1 MKEDFKNPNS
11 YMYGLREEAKENRA
25 KGSVSNYDPTKGE
38 IEAGEILNKVNSN
51 ELLKND
57 TSYKMS
63 VNSIKKDVFE
73 GKVTTSEVNNQI
85 IKKKNDLNINRLKFK
100 QQTGGVLTAEE
111 KRMIEE
117 HNRQFNQAQIDF
129 INSENER
136 KNKKKG
142 LRNGKIRGI
151 VT

>member
-38 IEAGEILNKVNSN
+38 IEAGEISNKVNSN

-63 VNSIKKDVFE
+63 VNSIKKGVFE
-73 GKVTTSEVNNQI
+73 GKVITSEVNNQI
-85 IKKKNDLNINRLKFK
+85 RKTKNDLNIKRLCFK
-100 QQTGGVLTAEE
+100 QKSDAVLTDEE
-111 KRMIEE
+111 KIMLEQNNIQ
-117 HNRQFNQAQIDF
+117 NSQAQIDF
-129 INSENER
+129 RNSENER
-136 KNKKKG
+136 KNKKKDY
-142 LRNGKIRGI
+142 KMEI
-151 VT
+151 